1 MALVVL
7 ATWRAQPEHVE
18 RVAELLGRLSPPSRE
33 EPGCRHYQ
41 AQVAPDEPA
50 TFLIYEVYD
59 DEAALAAHRASDH
72 FQQLAAG
79 QAIPLLA
86 ERSVRT
92 YETLADR

>member
-1 MALVVL
+1 MARVVL

-18 RVAELLGRLSPPSRE
+18 RVAELLRQLTPLSRA

-41 AQVAPDEPA
+41 AQTSPDEPG
-50 TFLIYEVYD
+50 TFLVYEVYD
-59 DEAALAAHRASDH
+59 DDAAVDAHRASPH
-72 FQQLAAG
+72 FQELAAG

-92 YETLADR
+92 YETLPER